1 MSEKNQVDQEKLAE
15 EWAKALAEEGIMD
28 EKEIAKPDQEG
39 NAEQETKPEG
49 EIDQDKLAEEWAKA
63 LAEEEEK
70 KLTEEK
76 EKKKQ
81 SYAVQD
87 VKFKDITGEANKATS
102 ETQRDIEF
110 IEFWMLDPFIYDEN
124 ENLTKAALGFLRS
137 AQATEKDIY
146 FLPTP
151 KGEKIAVKIEKKGKS
166 AETILKDIIKE
177 SIKKIE
183 FPKAMRWGENK
194 LSWARPLR
202 WLLVLF
208 GPDVISMEIAGV
220 VSGKISYG
228 NRFQNLENAI
238 EIDLP
243 AEYEEKLSS
252 VFVIADRKKRKSII
266 AAQMREIFQ
275 TGEEEVVEDKK
286 LLEIVTDLAEFPT
299 AVSAKFEKKYL

>member
-110 IEFWMLDPFIYDEN
+110 ILDIP
-124 ENLTKAALGFLRS
+124 LS
-137 AQATEKDIY
+137 
-146 FLPTP
+146 
-151 KGEKIAVKIEKKGKS
+151 VS
-166 AETILKDIIKE
+166 AELGR
-177 SIKKIE
+177 S
-183 FPKAMRWGENK
+183 
-194 LSWARPLR
+194 
-202 WLLVLF
+202 
-208 GPDVISMEIAGV
+208 
-220 VSGKISYG
+220 
-228 NRFQNLENAI
+228 
-238 EIDLP
+238 
-243 AEYEEKLSS
+243 
-252 VFVIADRKKRKSII
+252 
-266 AAQMREIFQ
+266 
-275 TGEEEVVEDKK
+275 K
-286 LLEIVTDLAEFPT
+286 LLINDLLQLGQGSVIELDKLAGEPLEILVNGKLVARGEAVVINEKYGDLKRF
-299 AVSAKFEKKYL
+299 KYLLF